1 MEQEATFFNS
11 KHRVSISCKRLHWS
25 QSGCSSEGSRVQN
38 SITYVNEPL
47 NAARIV
53 LEKEEDTVMRVANV
67 AEARESVVLK
77 LT

>member
-1 MEQEATFFNS
+1 MEQGAIFFNS
-11 KHRVSISCKRLHWS
+11 KEHVSISCKRLHWS
-25 QSGCSSEGSRVQN
+25 RSGCSSEDSRVQN
-38 SITYVNEPL
+38 SIAYVNEPL

-67 AEARESVVLK
+67 AEAREFVVLK